1 MKTNID
7 NAPQGTPSKD
17 YRRINLIRCQEFSL
31 FFEESIPVRVAWI
44 FFRHLQCS
52 AQRTMMRDY
61 RPLFGFNMQFCRWL
75 CFFVQKSDSVNRQC
89 NGGILHSQHYPWKK
103 NQTFCVGHNV
113 GHTGIGD
120 RILVGGFEIANDCQ
134 LVVERTSLK
143 PIESDDIKSS
153 SHFVHGIHI
162 TCHKE
167 AGHKE
172 ERVSMCSERSEL
184 RGH

>member
-1 MKTNID
+1 M
-7 NAPQGTPSKD
+7 
-17 YRRINLIRCQEFSL
+17 
-31 FFEESIPVRVAWI
+31 
-44 FFRHLQCS
+44 
-52 AQRTMMRDY
+52 TMQDY
-61 RPLFGFNMQFCRWL
+61 RPLFGFNMQFCGWL
-75 CFFVQKSDSVNRQC
+75 CFFVQKSDSVNHQC
-89 NGGILHSQHYPWKK
+89 NGGILHSQHYPRKK
-103 NQTFCVGHNV
+103 NQTFCV

-153 SHFVHGIHI
+153 SRFVHSIHI
-162 TCHKE
+162 THHKE

-172 ERVSMCSERSEL
+172 EQVSMCSECSEL